1 MTTGLTQESRIIA
14 MLSLGNFIIG
24 VGAFI
29 VIGVLNPIADT
40 FQISASEAGFMMTVY
55 AIAYAIGSPL
65 CVAFS
70 GRYSRRNV
78 LLLGMALFAFGS
90 LLTAL
95 AIAPVMLHG
104 ARIVT
109 ALGAGM
115 VTPVAAAVAI
125 AAAAPGQQGK
135 ALARVFFGLT
145 LAQVL
150 GVPVGSFIGYTF
162 GWQVAFFI
170 VVILSIAAMAGI
182 WRVVPAQLTFQ
193 VNTLATLRDALL
205 DWRSMF
211 SVLFTST
218 FIATFYVLY
227 TYFAPL
233 LTQMMSYGRD
243 GISLT
248 LLVFGVGA
256 VAGNMLGGKLTDAIG
271 PYRTLMLGCGSAI
284 VFMPMYSLLPVP
296 GIVLMSFTFVMSIL
310 GWSFM
315 VAQQTRLVEQTPE
328 RQNVVLALNAAAI
341 YVGVAIGSAL
351 GGSILDWGGISN
363 LGIGAGL
370 CGIVCAVHL
379 VLSERWSMAS
389 SRVSNTVID

>member
-1 MTTGLTQESRIIA
+1 MTIDLSEDSRIIV
-14 MLSLGNFIIG
+14 MLSVCNFIIG
-24 VGAFI
+24 VGAF
-29 VIGVLNPIADT
+29 VVVGVLNPIADT
-40 FQISASEAGFMMTVY
+40 FQISTSEAGFIMTAY

-78 LLLGMALFAFGS
+78 MMLGMALFGLGS

-95 AIAPVMLHG
+95 AVTPAMLHG
-104 ARIVT
+104 ARIIA

-115 VTPVAAAVAI
+115 VTPVAAAVAF

-135 ALARVFFGLT
+135 ALSRVFFGLT
-145 LAQVL
+145 LAQVV

-162 GWQVAFFI
+162 GWQAAFFI
-170 VVILSIAAMAGI
+170 VVMLCVVASAGVLRI
-182 WRVVPAQLTFQ
+182 VPVQLAFQ
-193 VNTLATLRDALL
+193 VNTLTTLRDALL
-205 DWRSMF
+205 DWRSIF
-211 SVLFTST
+211 SVLYTST

-233 LTQMMSYGRD
+233 LAQTMNYGRD
-243 GISLT
+243 GITLT

-256 VAGNMLGGKLTDAIG
+256 IVGNMLGGTLTDAIG
-271 PYRTLMLGCGSAI
+271 PYRTLMLGCTSAI

-296 GIVLMSFTFVMSIL
+296 DIVLMGFTFLMSVL

-315 VAQQTRLVEQTPE
+315 VAQQTRLVQQTPE

-341 YVGVAIGSAL
+341 YLGVALGSAL
-351 GGSILDWGGISN
+351 GGSILDSVGITG
-363 LGIGAGL
+363 LGIGAGI
-370 CGIVCAVHL
+370 CGLVTALHL
-379 VLSERWSMAS
+379 VLSERLSPTGMRKSVA
-389 SRVSNTVID
+389 VG